1 LAALDGPKVRSAGLL
16 RPLADWGGTA
26 AMLGLS
32 VLQVS
37 GGAFSPFLYFRF

>member
-1 LAALDGPKVRSAGLL
+1 LL